1 MKRTSHKRKEQI
13 SIPETFAAFAV
24 IAIFFIVFVALA
36 IGNDNQQVFEEPSE
50 ENSMEMSEEISKEPS
65 EESSEESSKESSEES
80 SKESSEESSKESS
93 EEPSEES
100 SEESSKESSEEQ
112 SEEPSMESSEEP
124 SVESSEE
131 PSMES
136 SEEPSV
142 ETSKEIYEEIMQE
155 FPQHDFAYALYD
167 IQSGQMV
174 TEYNTSK
181 MFRTGCTIKPAVL
194 LYLLSERNITD
205 NWENKKIQILKQD
218 DDNEGVSP
226 LRNDI
231 TKYHTRNWGD
241 YISVKYLVYVT
252 LVYSDNIGYQML
264 CREYFPQ
271 KDFSDFNRYMREI
284 GSNIKLGEDEIV
296 GTVYTAATVEDQLA
310 IWKAI
315 NSYLTSSKPGAK
327 DFKKHLTNK
336 EGYKFAEKILYTT
349 TASMAG
355 WVNGSSTFNECFI
368 VENKYIA
375 IILTSTGKR
384 TPADK
389 NIDTKP
395 LKKIAAKL
403 HEDWEAYNS

>member
-310 IWKAI
+310 VWKAI

-327 DFKKHLTNK
+327 NFKKHLTNK
-336 EGYKFAEKILYTT
+336 EGYKFAEKVLYTT

-355 WVNGSSTFNECFI
+355 WVNGSTTFNECYI
-368 VENKYIA
+368 IEGKYIA
-375 IILTSTGKR
+375 VILTATGKK
-384 TPADK
+384 TPPNQD
-389 NIDTKP
+389 IDTRP
-395 LKKIAAKL
+395 LKKIAVKL
-403 HEDWEAYNS
+403 HGEWEAYNS